1 MSVFEITML
10 LCFGFAWPFSI
21 VKSYQAR
28 SNNGKSIIFL
38 LIVVTGYLAGI
49 LHKVFYNYDNVI
61 WFYVMD
67 MMMVLTD
74 MAIYIRNARITI
86 RARALVG

>member
-21 VKSYQAR
+21 VKSYKAR
-28 SNNGKSIIFL
+28 SNNGKSNIFL
-38 LIVVTGYLAGI
+38 FIVVTGYCAGI
-49 LHKVFYNYDNVI
+49 LHKVFYNYDSVI

-67 MMMVLTD
+67 MLMVLTD
-74 MAIYIRNARITI
+74 MTIYVRNARITN
-86 RARALVG
+86 RARVRAR